1 VLVIDNHAHEAM
13 IAADAILL
21 ASGTAS
27 LEAMLAK
34 RPMVVA
40 YRIAP
45 LTYRIVTAFR
55 MLETNRYSLPNTL
68 AGRDLVPEIMQ
79 DAVTPDALATA
90 LAPALQER
98 RVPMPLLAE
107 YRHLH
112 LELRRDA
119 SRSAA
124 AAIAA
129 LIDPP
134 RADAPA

>member
-1 VLVIDNHAHEAM
+1 
-13 IAADAILL
+13 
-21 ASGTAS
+21 
-27 LEAMLAK
+27 
-34 RPMVVA
+34 
-40 YRIAP
+40 
-45 LTYRIVTAFR
+45 

-79 DAVTPDALATA
+79 DAVTPDALAAALLPA
-90 LAPALQER
+90 LAER

-112 LELRRDA
+112 LALRRDA

-134 RADAPA
+134 HTDAAA